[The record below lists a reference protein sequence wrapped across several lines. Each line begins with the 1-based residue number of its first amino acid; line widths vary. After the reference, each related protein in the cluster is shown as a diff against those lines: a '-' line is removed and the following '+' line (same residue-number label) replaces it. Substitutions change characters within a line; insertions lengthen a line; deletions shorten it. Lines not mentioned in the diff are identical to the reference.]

1 MAAMTEWE
9 RIKKE
14 QGRAVAAVPVTSD
27 APVEAPAS
35 PRTSQAEGRFRW
47 SGRFGLLT
55 KITFFLFLILVPLAV
70 LSLRTNLTEE
80 FTSKG
85 SAIAKGLA
93 NTAVDLVLTRD
104 ASTVQAQVDQVA
116 GITGVAYVMVYDQQ
130 KTLIAH
136 TFAPLVPPGLVDQ
149 NLVPGDWPQKVQEI
163 AYKDP
168 AGRGDREVIDI
179 AVPVLAGQLGT
190 VRVGMDKTIITAAA
204 AKAGSTL
211 LLTFGGFAVAAVL
224 AAVVFARRI
233 TSPIREL
240 VRVAEQVGKGDLSK
254 LAPVQS
260 RDELGQ
266 LATTFNDS
274 IVRLRS
280 LVQTVSVV
288 SGRICRP
295 TSRASSTW
303 PWRSRTGTS
312 PSGGT

>member
-1 MAAMTEWE
+1 MAAMSEWE

-14 QGRAVAAVPVTSD
+14 QGRAAAAAVPATSD
-27 APVEAPAS
+27 APAAPPA
-35 PRTSQAEGRFRW
+35 PRTSRVGGAFRW
-47 SGRFGLLT
+47 SGQFGLLA
-55 KITFFLFLILVPLAV
+55 KIMGFLLLILIPLAALTWAISV
-70 LSLRTNLTEE
+70 QSLRSKLTEE

-93 NTAVDLVLTRD
+93 NSAVDLVLTRD

-116 GITGVAYVMVYDQQ
+116 GISGVAYVMVYDQQ

-136 TFAPLVPPGLVDQ
+136 TFAPLVPPGLVDK
-149 NLVPGDWPQKVQEI
+149 NLVPGDWAQKVQEVR
-163 AYKDP
+163 YQDP
-168 AGRGDREVIDI
+168 AGRGERDVIDI

-204 AKAGSTL
+204 AQAGSTL
-211 LLTFGGFAVAAVL
+211 LLTFGGFAAAAVL
-224 AAVVFARRI
+224 AAVVFARRL
-233 TSPIREL
+233 TRPIRQL

-280 LVQTVSVV
+280 LVQTVAE
-288 SGRICRP
+288 RDAER
-295 TSRASSTW
+295 R
-303 PWRSRTGTS
+303 
-312 PSGGT
+312 